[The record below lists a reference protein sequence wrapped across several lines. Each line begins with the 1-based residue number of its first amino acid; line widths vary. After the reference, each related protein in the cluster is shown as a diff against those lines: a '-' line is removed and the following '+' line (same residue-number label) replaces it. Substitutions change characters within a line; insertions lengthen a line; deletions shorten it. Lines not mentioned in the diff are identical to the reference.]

1 MTSKLLQA
9 FLHRHI
15 PATALLGIQVC
26 EADREHIVLTMPHAP
41 NRNHKHTAFG
51 GSIALGATTCGWA
64 LVHSHLPE
72 AGGNIVIQQ
81 GETRYLRPARG
92 DLTIRTRPVAAESWQ
107 KLSDMFAKRGKGKII
122 LEIDVFSEGALA
134 AVFTATFVALK
145 A

>member
-15 PATALLGIQVC
+15 PATALLGIQVR
-26 EADREHIVLTMPHAP
+26 EADREHIVLTMPHAT
-41 NRNHKHTAFG
+41 NHNHKHTAFG

-72 AGGNIVIQQ
+72 AAGNIVILQ
-81 GETRYLRPARG
+81 GKTQYLRPAHG
-92 DLTIRTRPVAAESWQ
+92 DLTIRTRPVSSESWQ
-107 KLSDMFAKRGKGKII
+107 QMDDMFVKRGKGKVT
-122 LEIDVFSEGALA
+122 LEIDIFSEDELA
-134 AVFTATFVALK
+134 AVFVGKFAALK